1 MLIERL
7 ELLSYLGNK
16 WVVERLSNSKT
27 IEISEQSTLKPSP
40 LSWLNILQEITPEYV
55 T

>member
-16 WVVERLSNSKT
+16 WVVERLSNSKM
-27 IEISEQSTLKPSP
+27 IEISEIYDERSTYIVYK
-40 LSWLNILQEITPEYV
+40 LNAPEK
-55 T
+55 